1 MCAFYVLLLRR
12 NQSKNKIEKYSAN
25 RVVYQLSMVA
35 RPHQLLQ
42 LHLCLNVPPLTKHVL
57 INRPTSRMTVSIIG
71 HVVELDGVG
80 LLFVDRI
87 DKSDIRLLQLLLLMR
102 PRRVILS
109 LQ

>member
-1 MCAFYVLLLRR
+1 MFCCFGVIKVKIKL
-12 NQSKNKIEKYSAN
+12 KNIRKQQV